1 MPKHIIT
8 CLPLRLED
16 WLELSHQ
23 KDIEGI
29 IIDTDYVTIAELR
42 TVSASL
48 NLLPQIW
55 CILLVGDRG
64 IVGFEKMILKNHVK
78 VLPKPWTPNGLKSCL
93 KSLNNAEDVNES
105 HSNLLPGLIE
115 GFRDPLTSILG
126 NLELATQTSDASKM
140 LENARTSTNILN
152 EHLKLLELLSFEV
165 TPHNDYLELNTLIK
179 SLEKDLKKIGHTLPP
194 PNIKENINLYTEPRY
209 AKAALMT
216 SYLLLQRFGPPGNPI
231 FQAKVEKETISLFFS
246 KIQEQEIQ
254 QGNLAPPIYYEEL
267 INSFAHTLQAES
279 YLVKIDDA
287 IPLQAGIT
295 FKR

>member
-29 IIDTDYVTIAELR
+29 IIDTDYVTIGELR

-78 VLPKPWTPNGLKSCL
+78 VLPKPWTPSGLKSCL

-179 SLEKDLKKIGHTLPP
+179 SLEKDLKKLGTLF
-194 PNIKENINLYTEPRY
+194 
-209 AKAALMT
+209 
-216 SYLLLQRFGPPGNPI
+216 LLRI
-231 FQAKVEKETISLFFS
+231 
-246 KIQEQEIQ
+246 
-254 QGNLAPPIYYEEL
+254 
-267 INSFAHTLQAES
+267 
-279 YLVKIDDA
+279 
-287 IPLQAGIT
+287 
-295 FKR
+295 